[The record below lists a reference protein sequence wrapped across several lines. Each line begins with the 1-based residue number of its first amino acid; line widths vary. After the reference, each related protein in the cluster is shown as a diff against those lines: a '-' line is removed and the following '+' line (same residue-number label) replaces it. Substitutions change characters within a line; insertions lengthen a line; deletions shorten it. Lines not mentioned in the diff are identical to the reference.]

1 MCGIVGVF
9 RANGEPVPEGVV
21 ATMVATMHH
30 RGPDGEG
37 AYARPGIALGF
48 RRLAVIDL
56 SHASDQPFVDETGE
70 VALVFNGE
78 IYNYVELRDELRR
91 LGHAFR
97 STGDTEVLLRAYLE
111 WGTDCVERLN
121 GMFAFAIWDG
131 RRRELV
137 LARDRFGEKP
147 LHIARTPRGLLFA
160 SEIKALLAVR
170 PELRRPNQTA
180 IYRYL
185 SRGDL
190 NLDAQTFFMG
200 VESLP
205 AAHVLVVDDHG
216 RGEPRRYW
224 TPHAARVSG
233 KRAQAIEGFRELLF
247 DAVRLRLRSD
257 VPIGSSLSGGID
269 SSSIVATIDAM
280 KGLRPIRQRT
290 FSARFDATGFDEGRY
305 IDAVAQRMD
314 AEAHHVWVDPE
325 QFMADYARL
334 QWHQEEPIASASP
347 YAQYAVMRLARE
359 HDTTV
364 LLDGQGADE
373 LLAGYDQSHGL
384 LWAQL
389 LRAWRPD
396 RVLREAIAF
405 ACRYRNIAAPARAMG
420 FYLAQGARRDE
431 LADRYFG
438 AGPIIAPGLRA
449 REAPAHAESP
459 APFADGF
466 RNELVRW
473 QTTTQLPEFLR
484 YADRNSMAFSREVRL
499 PYLDHRLAE
508 YCMGLRRDLLLKD
521 AVTKVVL
528 REAMRGIVP
537 DEILDRRDKLAYAPP
552 QVQWMRGPLREW
564 VSSMLLRAAGR
575 RDIYDAQGIERLRAN
590 GAHRSPTLAWRVA
603 SLEGWWQVMIEGEG
617 APYPSAA
624 AAAAMTW

>member
-9 RANGEPVPEGVV
+9 RAGGEPVPDSIV
-21 ATMVATMHH
+21 ATMVASMHH

-37 AYARPGIALGF
+37 FFARPGIAFGF

-56 SHASDQPFVDETGE
+56 SHASDQPFLDDTGA

-78 IYNYVELRDELRR
+78 IYNYVELREELRR
-91 LGHAFR
+91 LGHSFR
-97 STGDTEVLLRAYLE
+97 STGDTEVLLKAYLE
-111 WGTDCVERLN
+111 WGTGCLDRLN

-131 RRRELV
+131 RRNELV

-147 LHIARTPRGLLFA
+147 LHIARSSRGLIFA
-160 SEIKALLAVR
+160 SELKSILAIR
-170 PELRRPNQTA
+170 PDLRRPNHRA

-190 NLDAQTFFMG
+190 NLDTATFFDG
-200 VESLP
+200 IESLP
-205 AAHVLVVDDHG
+205 AGHVLVLDREGHG
-216 RGEPRRYW
+216 TPRRYW
-224 TPHAARVSG
+224 MPRAAEVRGSRSQV
-233 KRAQAIEGFRELLF
+233 IERFRELLF

-257 VPIGSSLSGGID
+257 VPIGSSLSGGLD

-280 KGLRPIRQRT
+280 KASNPVQQRT
-290 FSARFDATGFDEGRY
+290 FSARFDAPDFDEGRY
-305 IDAVAQRMD
+305 IDAVARRMD
-314 AEAHHVWVDPE
+314 AEAHHVWVAPG
-325 QFMADYARL
+325 QFMSEYAAL

-347 YAQYAVMRLARE
+347 YAQFAVMRLAR
-359 HDTTV
+359 DNQTTV

-384 LWAQL
+384 LWAHL
-389 LRAWRPD
+389 LRGWRPD

-405 ACRYRNIAAPARAMG
+405 ALRYRSIAAPAQAMG
-420 FYLAQGARRDE
+420 FYLARGERRDA

-438 AGPIIAPGLRA
+438 AGSLIAPALRA
-449 REAPAHAESP
+449 AEAPAHAESP
-459 APFADGF
+459 EPFDDSF

-508 YCMGLRRDLLLKD
+508 YCMGLPRDLLLKD
-521 AVTKVVL
+521 AVTKIVL

-552 QVQWMRGPLREW
+552 QLQWMRGPLRQW
-564 VSSMLLRAAGR
+564 VTDRLKEATARSE
-575 RDIYDAQGIERLRAN
+575 IYDGRGLARLRSG
-590 GAHRSPTLAWRVA
+590 GASRWPTLAWRVA
-603 SLEGWWQVMIEGEG
+603 SLEGWWQVMIEGRD
-617 APYPSAA
+617 APYPSPAA
-624 AAAAMTW
+624 SAAMTW